1 MKALALLRSRLGLT
15 QPRLARLAGVHPM
28 TVSKWERG
36 VLRPNPPQ
44 RAILRAL
51 EAAAGGRPV
60 ASPEAEELAAWLNQ
74 AYIDVSEVKGMKLSA
89 SNQFRGKIV
98 GLTLGPVSAKI
109 VLEIAPRV
117 RITSVITSDSARR
130 LGLKVGKRAVAIIKA
145 TEVIVGVDA

>member
-1 MKALALLRSRLGLT
+1 MNPIAHLRSRLGLT

-36 VLRPNPPQ
+36 VLKPNPPQ
-44 RAILRAL
+44 RAVLNAL
-51 EAAAGGRPV
+51 IAAAGGRAP

-89 SNQFRGKIV
+89 SNQLRGKIV
-98 GLTLGPVSAKI
+98 ELLLGPVSARI

-117 RITSVITSDSARR
+117 RITSVITSESARR
-130 LGLKVGKRAVAIIKA
+130 LGLKVGRKALAIIKA

>member
-1 MKALALLRSRLGLT
+1 MRSIVSLRKTLGLT
-15 QPRLARLAGVHPM
+15 QPHLARLAGVHPM

-44 RAILRAL
+44 RAVLRAL
-51 EAAAGGRPV
+51 EAAAGGRAP

-98 GLTLGPVSAKI
+98 ALVLGPVSAKVVI
-109 VLEIAPRV
+109 EIAPKV

-145 TEVIVGVDA
+145 TEVIVGVNG

>member
-1 MKALALLRSRLGLT
+1 MASIALLRTRLGLT
-15 QPRLARLAGVHPM
+15 QPRLARLTGVHPM

-51 EAAAGGRPV
+51 EAAAGDRAA

-98 GLTLGPVSAKI
+98 ALVLGPVSAKI

-130 LGLKVGKRAVAIIKA
+130 LGLKVGKKAVAIVKA

>member
-1 MKALALLRSRLGLT
+1 MPSIARLRSLLGLT
-15 QPRLARLAGVHPM
+15 QPRLARLTGVHPM

-51 EAAAGGRPV
+51 EAAAGGRP
-60 ASPEAEELAAWLNQ
+60 APSPEAEELAAWLNQ
-74 AYIDVSEVKGMKLSA
+74 AYMDVSEVKGMKLSA
-89 SNQFRGKIV
+89 SNQLRGKVV

-130 LGLKVGKRAVAIIKA
+130 LGLKVGKKAVAIIKA